1 MATQIISRLSE
12 HFELELPLR
21 TLFENPSVAQLAEE
35 IARLQDQKD
44 ELENERLLDLLEQL
58 SDEEVQAILKQK
70 TDGRG

>member
-1 MATQIISRLSE
+1 
-12 HFELELPLR
+12 LELPLR

>member
-1 MATQIISRLSE
+1 M
-12 HFELELPLR
+12 ELPLR